1 MAKAKLTKEDVIK
14 YIEEMPV
21 LELAEL
27 VKELED
33 RFGVTAAAPMAV
45 GVAPS
50 AAPGASAAPAEE
62 EQAEFDVVLTGFGD
76 KKIQVIKAV
85 REVTSLGLKEAKDL
99 VEGVPQTVKEK
110 IAKEEA
116 DKIKQKL
123 EEAGGTAEIK

>member
-1 MAKAKLTKEDVIK
+1 MTKAKLTKEDVIK

-45 GVAPS
+45 GMAPA
-50 AAPGASAAPAEE
+50 AAPGAAAAPAEE

-99 VEGVPQTVKEK
+99 VEGVPQPVKEK
-110 IAKEEA
+110 VTKEEA

>member
-1 MAKAKLTKEDVIK
+1 MTKAKLTKEELIK

-27 VKELED
+27 VKDLED
-33 RFGVTAAAPMAV
+33 RFGVTAAPLAV
-45 GVAPS
+45 AAV
-50 AAPGASAAPAEE
+50 AAPGAAAAPAEE

-85 REVTSLGLKEAKDL
+85 REVTNLGLKEAKDL
-99 VEGVPQTVKEK
+99 VEGVPKAVKEK
-110 IAKEEA
+110 VAKEEA
-116 DKIKQKL
+116 GKVKQKL

>member
-1 MAKAKLTKEDVIK
+1 MTKAKLTKEELIK

-27 VKELED
+27 VKDLED
-33 RFGVTAAAPMAV
+33 RFGVTAAPMAM
-45 GVAPS
+45 GVAAV
-50 AAPGASAAPAEE
+50 AASGAAAAPAEE

-85 REVTSLGLKEAKDL
+85 REVTNLGLKEAKDL
-99 VEGVPQTVKEK
+99 VEGVPKAVKEK
-110 IAKEEA
+110 VTKEEA
-116 DKIKQKL
+116 GKVKQKL